1 MSTGKLKSKDF
12 DTITDMELYLKGN
25 DISYF
30 KFETLNHVDEKTL
43 PFPIYKPIKL
53 NKTKIRLW
61 YTENETSR

>member
-1 MSTGKLKSKDF
+1 MNISKLKSKDF
-12 DTITDMELYLKGN
+12 DTINDMELYLNGN

-30 KFETLNHVDEKTL
+30 KFETLNYVDEKTL
-43 PFPIYKPIKL
+43 PFPIWKTIKL